1 MAVKKIEGEVL
12 WLDAK
17 VGALNDVD
25 AKGSVHIIRAK
36 PNDLMK
42 IEKGNKVEIHFDG
55 SWVRSIRKKLS

>member
-1 MAVKKIEGEVL
+1 MAIKKVEGEVL

-17 VGALNDVD
+17 GGALNVKD

-42 IEKGNKVEIHFDG
+42 IEKGNKVEIHLDG
-55 SWVRSIRKKLS
+55 SWVKYIKKRFS